1 MSHRASKNE
10 LCRWSSFTRS
20 THATVK
26 PARPVSDPLRLCA
39 LSPHLHHIY
48 SAPVDSAPPT
58 ETAAE
63 TASSVSWCNRLQ
75 PGGRGVDR
83 STSVISKA
91 QHRPHGH
98 CHRGTSA
105 NSVPTTVLH
114 TALENQSRERFPHS
128 LPFLL
133 RHVTLTVSSGAHSLH
148 TASHRAAP
156 STDSTETLQSK
167 PEANA
172 PCVHIGTS
180 MRALIPNTSSESG
193 GRLLLREQMRERGL
207 RRRVLGKLMVQRG
220 ARPPQREG

>member
-20 THATVK
+20 TRATVK
-26 PARPVSDPLRLCA
+26 PARRVSDPLQLCA

-48 SAPVDSAPPT
+48 SAPVNSAPPT
-58 ETAAE
+58 ETAEE

-75 PGGRGVDR
+75 PGERGVER
-83 STSVISKA
+83 STSVISKS
-91 QHRPHGH
+91 QHKPHGH
-98 CHRGTSA
+98 CHHDTSA
-105 NSVPTTVLH
+105 NFVPRAIT
-114 TALENQSRERFPHS
+114 LEDLSRDRLRHF

-193 GRLLLREQMRERGL
+193 GRLLLREQM
-207 RRRVLGKLMVQRG
+207 
-220 ARPPQREG
+220 